1 MSAAKYV
8 RARHLAAM
16 LSDYHRF
23 LTILS
28 GIETVVRGSVE
39 GHLGCCTVLEDI
51 RAALKEAAGGRCPDE
66 DAAYLRGYS
75 DCAKATGLPK
85 EAGHNPGP

>member
-8 RARHLAAM
+8 RPRHLAAM

-23 LTILS
+23 LSILS
-28 GIETVVRGSVE
+28 GIEIAVQGSVE

-51 RAALKEAAGGRCPDE
+51 RAALKEAGGGHCPDE

-75 DCAKATGLPK
+75 DATKA
-85 EAGHNPGP
+85 AGKSEGDA